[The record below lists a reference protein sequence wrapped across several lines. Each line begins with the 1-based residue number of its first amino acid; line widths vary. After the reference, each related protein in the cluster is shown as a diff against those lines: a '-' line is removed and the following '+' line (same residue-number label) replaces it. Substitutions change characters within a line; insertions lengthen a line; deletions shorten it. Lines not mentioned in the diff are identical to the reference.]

1 MQRRP
6 SRQKNFNT
14 ADVFELVSS
23 ADLASRAADY
33 GPTGVL
39 LTSPPELD
47 NDTTLAAQMMTAAT
61 VHGLVEPTDLADF
74 AIDIF
79 DCDTLLERVPRPM
92 SRGERQLCGLL
103 IAFARPFDAL
113 FAADP
118 TAGLDARR
126 RRAVLELFRDLAEDR
141 LIVSTTPI

>member
-1 MQRRP
+1 MQKRP
-6 SRQKNFNT
+6 SRQKIFNT
-14 ADVFELVSS
+14 AGVFELVSGANLANRS
-23 ADLASRAADY
+23 ASY

-39 LTSPPELD
+39 LASPPQID
-47 NDTTLAAQMMTAAT
+47 DDTTLAAQMMTAAT
-61 VHGLVEPTDLADF
+61 GHGLVKPTDLADF
-74 AIDIF
+74 AIDVF
-79 DCDTLLERVPRPM
+79 ECDALLDRDPHPM

-126 RRAVLELFRDLAEDR
+126 RRAVLELLRDLAEDR